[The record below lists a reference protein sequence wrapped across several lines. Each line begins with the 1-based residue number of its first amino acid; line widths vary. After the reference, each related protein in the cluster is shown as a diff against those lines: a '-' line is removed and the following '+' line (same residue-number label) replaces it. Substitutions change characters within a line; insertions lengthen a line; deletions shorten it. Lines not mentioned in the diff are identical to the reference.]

1 MRRLVHPDDVAAV
14 CLWLA
19 SPAASYLTG
28 ADIAVDG
35 GGEPPPFLSARKH

>member
-1 MRRLVHPDDVAAV
+1 VQPDDVAAV

-28 ADIAVDG
+28 ADLAVTG
-35 GGEPPPFLSARKH
+35 GGEPPPFLSARGH